1 MLIVEPPFENS
12 ETKIINKGLKL
23 SRDEFNPNF
32 LAKDSLIIGSLKLAS
47 FLKTYAV

>member
-1 MLIVEPPFENS
+1 MLIVEPPFEYS
-12 ETKIINKGLKL
+12 ETKTIKRGLKL

-32 LAKDSLIIGSLKLAS
+32 LAKDSLTTGSLKLAS